1 MLPDAL
7 SASALGRSV
16 SLARTLRERV
26 EAATAQVST
35 GRAATLHGE
44 LGASARRSIDLR
56 AEIGRLE
63 THAQTAARTLG
74 RAGAMQSA
82 LGRLHEIAGQ
92 FAAEA
97 LRLVTL
103 LAQAATSAAAAARA
117 ALEEVAG
124 LLNLWQDGEYLFA
137 GADTARPP
145 VVLQG
150 PVADS
155 PMAQQ
160 IAIAVGGLALGNA
173 PAVIAAT
180 EAAVLDPSPA
190 ANPFARFVLA
200 PRAPNPDFARAT
212 IAADG
217 AAVAWGAFTEEDAA
231 ARGIGE
237 LVRGLAIIAALTPA
251 VVAQDDAYAELL
263 GSARAAFADA
273 GGAIALEQARLGAA
287 ERRLAA
293 ARDSAADSVV
303 LLRAQVSAIEDVDVA
318 ETVARLQ
325 ELRARLEASYRA
337 TALLSELSLARFLR

>member
-7 SASALGRSV
+7 SASALGRT
-16 SLARTLRERV
+16 ARLSATLRGRI

-44 LGASARRSIDLR
+44 LGGAARRAIDLR
-56 AEIGRLE
+56 AEIGRLD
-63 THAQTAARTLG
+63 TVAQTAARTLG
-74 RAGAMQSA
+74 RAAAMQSA
-82 LGRLHEIAGQ
+82 LGRLHDIASQ
-92 FAAEA
+92 FRAEA

-103 LAQAATSAAAAARA
+103 PAEAAVTAAATARA

-124 LLNLWQDGEYLFA
+124 LLNLSQDGEHLFA

-145 VVLQG
+145 VALAG
-150 PVADS
+150 AAADS

-160 IAIAVGGLALGNA
+160 IALAVGGLAPGNA

-180 EAAVLDPSPA
+180 VAAVLDPSPA

-200 PRAPNPDFARAT
+200 PGAPNPDFARAT
-212 IAADG
+212 LAGDG
-217 AAVAWGAFTEEDAA
+217 GAVAWGAFAAEDAA
-231 ARGIGE
+231 ARGVGE
-237 LVRGLAIIAALTPA
+237 LVRGLAVIAALTPD
-251 VVAQDDAYAELL
+251 VAAQEGGYAALLDD
-263 GSARAAFADA
+263 ARAAFDAA
-273 GGAIALEQARLGAA
+273 GGVIALEQARLGAA

-293 ARDSAADSVV
+293 VREEAADRSVV
-303 LLRAQVSAIEDVDVA
+303 LRLQVSAIEDVDVA

-325 ELRARLEASYRA
+325 DLRARLEASYRA